1 LFFRLEEFRD
11 RFKLGKDN
19 STRKQ
24 YEYDNSTSQEC
35 NDIMR
40 EFESST
46 FSQVSKG
53 LIMTKGSSINDV
65 TPLEGQKGVKT
76 KPVLFF

>member
-1 LFFRLEEFRD
+1 MFTSSVSSFDRNSILNLLYFRLEEFRD

-46 FSQVSKG
+46 FSQVTILRLSEHE
-53 LIMTKGSSINDV
+53 LSD
-65 TPLEGQKGVKT
+65 
-76 KPVLFF
+76 